1 MFSKFIIAAI
11 AAGALL
17 ARADPNPS
25 VPGPGDVYNEGS
37 NCQIEWAAD
46 SSGTWTQM
54 SIQLMTGD
62 NLNMVHLA
70 DLTIV
75 DATKVTTYTY
85 QCPQVTPNSAIYFYQ
100 FQDPSSTQT
109 YWTTRFAIADASGS
123 TTPPTESAQPNG
135 DKIPWGTGSIVGSIN
150 NSTASSP
157 PASSSNPVSPSSSL
171 SSSGPAGGS
180 GTTSSSPNPSH
191 SNSAV
196 GGSTNGNSS
205 NSNGAAAADS
215 PQVIGALVALAAT
228 AFTFVL

>member
-11 AAGALL
+11 AAGTLL
-17 ARADPNPS
+17 ARADPDPS

-70 DLTIV
+70 DLTTV

-85 QCPQVTPNSAIYFYQ
+85 QCPQVTPNSAVYFYQ

-123 TTPPTESAQPNG
+123 TTPPSESAQPDG
-135 DKIPWGTGSIVGSIN
+135 DKIPWGTGSLVGSIN

-157 PASSSNPVSPSSSL
+157 SASSSNPVPHSSSL
-171 SSSGPAGGS
+171 SSSGS

-196 GGSTNGNSS
+196 GSSTNS
-205 NSNGAAAADS
+205 NSNGATAANS

-228 AFTFVL
+228 VFTFVL

>member
-17 ARADPNPS
+17 ARADPDPS

-62 NLNMVHLA
+62 NLGMVHLA
-70 DLTIV
+70 DLTTV

-100 FQDPSSTQT
+100 FQDPSSNQI

-123 TTPPTESAQPNG
+123 TTPPAESAQPNG
-135 DKIPWGTGSIVGSIN
+135 DKIPWGTGSLVGSIS
-150 NSTASSP
+150 NSTISSP
-157 PASSSNPVSPSSSL
+157 SASSSNPVPSSSHM
-171 SSSGPAGGS
+171 SSSGSAGGS
-180 GTTSSSPNPSH
+180 VTTNSSPNPSH

-196 GGSTNGNSS
+196 GSSTNA
-205 NSNGAAAADS
+205 NSNGAAAANS

-228 AFTFVL
+228 VFTFVL